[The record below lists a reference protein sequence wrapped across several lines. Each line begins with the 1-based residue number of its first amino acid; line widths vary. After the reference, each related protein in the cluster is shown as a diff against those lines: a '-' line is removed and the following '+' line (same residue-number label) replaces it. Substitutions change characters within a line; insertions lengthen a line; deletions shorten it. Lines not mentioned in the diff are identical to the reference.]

1 MTGQNFAPQTLPR
14 LMGVLNITPDSFSDG
29 GQFNKVEAAVAH
41 AQKLISQGASVIDVG
56 GESTR
61 PGATRLSATQEQA
74 RALPVILA
82 LAHLPEIAS
91 GSVELSIDT
100 MNASTAKLA
109 VEAGATIVN
118 DVSGGQ
124 ADAQMFATC
133 TELLAGRPAARYVLG
148 HWHNFAAG
156 AAAVQQTGDIVASVT
171 GELAASVAMAEAA
184 GISREQIVLDPGLGF
199 GKDSVQNR
207 QLVDGFN
214 KLAGLGLP
222 ILIGASRKRFIAFE
236 VAEALGIDISEVTI
250 EQRDQAT
257 AELSAGLWAQALD
270 NKKLQQLWGFRVH
283 NVQANLEALQA
294 SAALRFAH

>member
-1 MTGQNFAPQTLPR
+1 
-14 LMGVLNITPDSFSDG
+14 
-29 GQFNKVEAAVAH
+29 
-41 AQKLISQGASVIDVG
+41 
-56 GESTR
+56 
-61 PGATRLSATQEQA
+61 
-74 RALPVILA
+74 
-82 LAHLPEIAS
+82 
-91 GSVELSIDT
+91 
-100 MNASTAKLA
+100 
-109 VEAGATIVN
+109 
-118 DVSGGQ
+118 
-124 ADAQMFATC
+124 
-133 TELLAGRPAARYVLG
+133 
-148 HWHNFAAG
+148 
-156 AAAVQQTGDIVASVT
+156 
-171 GELAASVAMAEAA
+171 MAEAA

-214 KLAGLGLP
+214 KLADLGLP